1 MLPITTP
8 TPIFNNETTRFTE
21 MKYWHVDNMEHLF
34 IHKIK
39 YKFIEERDGRD
50 RTYGQPMAKIRK
62 TDGNF
67 LQEY

>member
-1 MLPITTP
+1 MLPIITP

-39 YKFIEERDGRD
+39 YKFAEERDGRD
-50 RTYGQPMAKIRK
+50 ITYGQLGP
-62 TDGNF
+62 
-67 LQEY
+67 